1 MIIFEKLFLFEE
13 EIIIRSICKFSTYLR
28 EVTVRY
34 DGLITID
41 GSWILIDFGNVIEE
55 VMKLDGNGARN
66 GKRN

>member
-13 EIIIRSICKFSTYLR
+13 EIIIPSICKFSTYLR
-28 EVTVRY
+28 EVTVRH
-34 DGLITID
+34 DGLITIVWFVN
-41 GSWILIDFGNVIEE
+41 SHRFFIEE

>member
-28 EVTVRY
+28 EVTVRH
-34 DGLITID
+34 DGLITIVFVN
-41 GSWILIDFGNVIEE
+41 SHRFFIEE